1 MKTGEWSFSKAFLKS
16 KTLSQENT
24 SWKRRFVEIAIV
36 LCSVLLVALPGLAA
50 DQTVQKA
57 DRITTASEDEYVLGI
72 YGNANLDDTIDMRD
86 ITYTARII
94 CWLEEPTDLADAN
107 LDGKI
112 TARDM
117 TQIGLIILGREKKLT
132 IVDAE
137 GAAKTVSKPI
147 EKIVTLNPDCTEAIR
162 GIGAKDIISGI
173 EGATAGYTKFFPE
186 ISQLP
191 SVGRGN
197 TPDIELI
204 VEMNPDILI
213 AYAPGIYNPGHAG
226 LEDMLEPEVT
236 VVRLDFYKAET
247 IREEMLKLGY
257 LLHKEDN
264 AREYVEWHDKYFD
277 EIEDEVLGIPEDDKP
292 EVYIDYG
299 GVEENVRLTCAK
311 GTGNHQLCEQAGGK
325 NIAAGLPSDLAPG
338 YPYVSLEWILDQDP
352 EVIIGQASGYNT
364 RAGGYETD
372 DESEMKKYYDD
383 ILALPGIDNIAAVNT
398 SRVHIIQG
406 DISGGLAYLV
416 GLAYHAKWFHP
427 EQFSD
432 LDPQEIHQ
440 EYIDQFCGI
449 DFDVREQG
457 VFVYHP

>member
-1 MKTGEWSFSKAFLKS
+1 MREEIKKKMKTGECSFGKAFLKPFCYA
-16 KTLSQENT
+16 KAFTENS

-36 LCSVLLVALPGLAA
+36 LCSVLLVTTLPGIAA
-50 DQTVQKA
+50 GQNQET
-57 DRITTASEDEYVLGI
+57 LGI
-72 YGNANLDDTIDMRD
+72 YGNANLDGTIDMRD
-86 ITYTARII
+86 ITFTARII

-107 LDGKI
+107 HDGEI
-112 TARDM
+112 DVGDM

-162 GIGAKDIISGI
+162 GIGAKDRISGI
-173 EGATAGYTKFFPE
+173 EGATAEYTIFFPE

-191 SVGRGN
+191 SAGRGN
-197 TPDIELI
+197 TPDLEIIL
-204 VEMNPDILI
+204 EMNPDILI

-236 VVRLDFYKAET
+236 IVRLDFYKAET

-257 LLHKEDN
+257 LLDKEEN
-264 AREYVEWHDKYFD
+264 AIEYAEWHDKYVD
-277 EIEDEVLGIPEDDKP
+277 EIEDAVSGISEDDKP
-292 EVYIDYG
+292 EVFIDYG
-299 GVEENVRLTCAK
+299 GVEGNVRLTCAK

-383 ILALPGIDNIAAVNT
+383 ILALPGIGNIAAVNT
-398 SRVHIIQG
+398 SSVYITQG

-416 GLAYHAKWFHP
+416 GLAYHAKWFHSDL
-427 EQFSD
+427 FSD

-440 EYIDQFCGI
+440 EYMDKFCDIDY
-449 DFDVREQG
+449 DVREHG

>member
-1 MKTGEWSFSKAFLKS
+1 MKIGESSFGKVFLSK
-16 KTLSQENT
+16 
-24 SWKRRFVEIAIV
+24 KRFEIAIV
-36 LCSVLLVALPGLAA
+36 LCSVLLVTTLPGIAA
-50 DQTVQKA
+50 GQNQET
-57 DRITTASEDEYVLGI
+57 LGI
-72 YGNANLDDTIDMRD
+72 YGNANLDETIDMRD

-107 LDGKI
+107 HDGEI
-112 TARDM
+112 DVGDM

-147 EKIVTLNPDCTEAIR
+147 EKIVTLNADCTEAIR
-162 GIGAKDIISGI
+162 GIGAKDTISGI
-173 EGATAGYTKFFPE
+173 EGATAEYTIFFPE

-197 TPDIELI
+197 TPDLEIIL
-204 VEMNPDILI
+204 EMNPDILI

-236 VVRLDFYKAET
+236 VVRLNFYKAET

-257 LLHKEDN
+257 LLHKEEN
-264 AREYVEWHDKYFD
+264 AIEYVEWHDKYVD
-277 EIEDEVLGIPEDDKP
+277 EIEEGVSGISEADKP
-292 EVYIDYG
+292 EVFIDYG

-325 NIAAGLPSDLAPG
+325 NIAADLPSDLAPG

-383 ILALPGIDNIAAVNT
+383 ILALPGIGNIAAVNT
-398 SRVHIIQG
+398 SRVYMIHG
-406 DISGGLAYLV
+406 DSAGGLAYLV

-427 EQFSD
+427 VQFSD

-440 EYIDQFCGI
+440 EYLDEFCDI
-449 DFDVREQG
+449 NFDVREHG